1 MNLQFSV
8 KSLGKPYFSWA
19 LLILVLDLPSLHS
32 RSITN
37 VSFLSKLKDIVGLND
52 QDEYDY
58 EYEDVEQQP
67 HGYAD
72 YAAPTPASP
81 AEAPTP
87 RAAFNAE
94 LRSKTSNVIGMPGVS
109 HGASEMVL
117 IEPRAF
123 EEMPQVIDALRQR
136 KSVILNMTLIRQE
149 EAQRAVDFVA
159 GGTYA
164 IDGHYERIGDN
175 IFLFTPSCVQV
186 STPTNVL
193 NEVVQA
199 PARTHRSVTPGNPWA
214 SEAIAQ

>member
-1 MNLQFSV
+1 M
-8 KSLGKPYFSWA
+8 
-19 LLILVLDLPSLHS
+19 
-32 RSITN
+32 TT

-94 LRSKTSNVIGMPGVS
+94 LRSKASNVIGMPGVS

>member
-1 MNLQFSV
+1 MDVEKFFIR
-8 KSLGKPYFSWA
+8 YFPHWY
-19 LLILVLDLPSLHS
+19 
-32 RSITN
+32 RSITT
-37 VSFLSKLKDIVGLND
+37 VSFLSKLKDIVGLNE

-58 EYEDVEQQP
+58 EYDDVEQHP
-67 HGYAD
+67 HSYD
-72 YAAPTPASP
+72 YAAPTPAVP
-81 AEAPTP
+81 TEAPAP
-87 RAAFNAE
+87 RTAFTETVRN
-94 LRSKTSNVIGMPGVS
+94 SKGNVIGMPGMA

-175 IFLFTPSCVQV
+175 IFLFTPNCVQV

-193 NEVVQA
+193 NEVAQA
-199 PARTHRSVTPGNPWA
+199 PARPHRSVNPGTPWV
-214 SEAIAQ
+214 SEPVAIAQ